1 MLVDYVGEL
10 VALISIVILVYLI
23 RSLAKTFERLMCSN
37 GNNNSETKSPE
48 ELARIMGDMMNDLAK
63 KKADRDRKQKA
74 RDGDPQ
80 DLSDGEVEM
89 ILNTGE
95 ISEEPN
101 A

>member
-23 RSLAKTFERLMCSN
+23 RSLAKTFERLMSAN
-37 GNNNSETKSPE
+37 GNAGAETKSPE

-63 KKADRDRKQKA
+63 KKADRDRKQRA
-74 RDGDPQ
+74 RDGDTE
-80 DLSDGEVEM
+80 DLSDGEVET